1 MLTPTHFNANTL
13 PHMLARRARYTPH
26 DTAYC
31 FPERQQAYTW
41 ARLWQ
46 EVQQLATGL
55 LQVGI
60 QKGDRVAVMLEG
72 RAELI
77 VSLLGVATMGA
88 VVVPINP
95 YSTKQELET
104 YFRDAQPTAFI
115 LGTAARQFPYAS
127 LAAELQAAYSAPAEA
142 WLPRHVFVQGAEAEV
157 AAPFRRYSELL
168 TPASAVPTELFVQ
181 ACQAVWASDPAFLLY
196 TSGTTGMPK
205 GVLRSVASFLG
216 AAPRRQGLGR
226 HVQAAAMRL
235 GDRYTKRFAVM
246 ALLPLYH
253 LGGIGTLFTSLK
265 ICNVRMVMLTHFN
278 PVAARTVTAAEKCA
292 FLIGT
297 PFMIQAMFAAQP
309 AAAPPLKSVLG
320 VAFASAAVTGPMLA
334 HIAQKLPSLHFFTV
348 SYGSSEAGAV
358 ANGTCLLRKKRN
370 LAVSLFLRLLRSSNL
385 LSGLLPYEVFGQTPF
400 SICGRVDKQVAVRSV
415 DMHTGEFLSPGQAG
429 ELVIRSHRVMRYAQE
444 ALAQE
449 SFLADGWYR
458 SGDIGYVDAQGCL
471 VITDRIKRLI
481 SRGGE
486 KISPVEVEHM
496 LLQHPA
502 VAEAFVVGV
511 PDTLYGEQIG
521 AVLVAKADTE
531 LDLNELRAWLGG
543 RLSQFKVP
551 RYLVLAPALPLS
563 ATGKVSSETLKQ
575 LVQQTIS

>member
-1 MLTPTHFNANTL
+1 
-13 PHMLARRARYTPH
+13 MLARRATYTPH

-55 LQVGI
+55 LHLGI

-72 RAELI
+72 RAELV
-77 VSLLGVATMGA
+77 VSLLGVATVGA
-88 VVVPINP
+88 VVVPINT
-95 YSTKQELET
+95 YSTKQEVET
-104 YFRDAQPTAFI
+104 YFRDARPAAF
-115 LGTAARQFPYAS
+115 LTGTAARQFSYTS
-127 LAAELQAAYSAPAEA
+127 LASELQTPNTGSAGA
-142 WLPRHVFVQGAEAEV
+142 WLPRHVFVQGSEAEV
-157 AAPFRRYSELL
+157 AAPFRCYSELL
-168 TPASAVPTELFVQ
+168 APASSVSTELFVQ
-181 ACQAVWASDPAFLLY
+181 ACQAVRASDPAFLLY
-196 TSGTTGMPK
+196 TSGTTGTPK

-216 AAPRRQGLGR
+216 ATPRRQGLGQ

-246 ALLPLYH
+246 TLLPLYH

-265 ICNVRMVMLTHFN
+265 MCNVRMVMLTHFN
-278 PVAARTVTAAEKCA
+278 PVTARAVTAAEECK

-309 AAAPPLKSVLG
+309 AAAPPLRLVLG
-320 VAFASAAVTGPMLA
+320 VVFASAAVTGSMLA
-334 HIAQKLPSLHFFTV
+334 RIAQELPNLHFFTV

-358 ANGTCLLRKKRN
+358 ANGTCLLHKKRN
-370 LAVSLFLRLLRSSNL
+370 LATSLFLRLLRSINL
-385 LSGLLPYEVFGQTPF
+385 LSGLLPYEAFSQTPF
-400 SICGRVDKQVAVRSV
+400 SICGRVDKQVAVRSI
-415 DMHTGEFLSPGQAG
+415 DLQTGEFLPPGQAG

-486 KISPVEVEHM
+486 KISPVEIEHT
-496 LLQHPA
+496 LLQHPG

-511 PDTLYGEQIG
+511 PDALYGEQIG
-521 AVLVAKADTE
+521 AVLVAKPATE
-531 LDLNELRAWLGG
+531 LDLAELRAWLGG

-551 RYLVLAPALPLS
+551 HYIVLAPALPLS
-563 ATGKVSSETLKQ
+563 ATGKVSSEVLKQ
-575 LVQQTIS
+575 LVQQTISQPVLYA